1 MALTCRL
8 LAATGRSRARSRRRR
23 TLRCASLPP
32 LTEPDLRR
40 STFSVFLR
48 LADALTRPQMSPYA
62 NNSHPVHLSSVF
74 DPASLP
80 QHPSSLFPTATSLA
94 RVLPPPADTALII
107 EHALEST
114 GWHHAC
120 IHAPSFR
127 AELAEFMT
135 HPDEAR
141 FETASPAWLALLFA
155 QLACGTKHMTREQL
169 KQLGPFGLSDGASS
183 SPPDRLEPA
192 ERKADPCTDHL
203 CADDMRT
210 LTKTHLDAA
219 LACLYRSH
227 FLENHQLHAVQAIT
241 ILVVGCQ
248 DVPQS
253 NLFPMLLSTCV
264 PSLSL
269 SSSISAAHELEKLT
283 LCARSQ
289 RHLPRARPRPAPPA
303 VRGGVARLG
312 RGPVARGSRQEPH
325 RVRDAQEGLLG
336 PDEPGLVL
344 GASPLPR
351 TLVEK
356 VQEQD

>member
-23 TLRCASLPP
+23 TRRCASLPP
-32 LTEPDLRR
+32 IAEPDLRR

-48 LADALTRPQMSPYA
+48 LADAFTRPQMSPYA
-62 NNSHPVHLSSVF
+62 NNGHPVHLSSVF

-183 SPPDRLEPA
+183 HPPIV
-192 ERKADPCTDHL
+192 
-203 CADDMRT
+203 
-210 LTKTHLDAA
+210 
-219 LACLYRSH
+219 SS
-227 FLENHQLHAVQAIT
+227 
-241 ILVVGCQ
+241 
-248 DVPQS
+248 PQS
-253 NLFPMLLSTCV
+253 V
-264 PSLSL
+264 R
-269 SSSISAAHELEKLT
+269 LT
-283 LCARSQ
+283 RARTSCAQTTCARSP
-289 RHLPRARPRPAPPA
+289 RRTSTPPSPACIARTSSRTTSCTRSRPSRSSSSGARTSRRATSSRCSSRRASPLSLFLFLGGARAREGDALYPLAAASASRKTSACTACRPRRRGSPRSRASRSRLAPRASSRTKR
-303 VRGGVARLG
+303 
-312 RGPVARGSRQEPH
+312 ARGSS
-325 RVRDAQEGLLG
+325 G
-336 PDEPGLVL
+336 P
-344 GASPLPR
+344 
-351 TLVEK
+351 
-356 VQEQD
+356 